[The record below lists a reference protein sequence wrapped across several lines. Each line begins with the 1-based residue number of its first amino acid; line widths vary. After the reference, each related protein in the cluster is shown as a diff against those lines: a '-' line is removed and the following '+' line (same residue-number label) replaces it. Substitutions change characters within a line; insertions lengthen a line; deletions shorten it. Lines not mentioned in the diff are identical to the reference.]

1 MELKLRKFDM
11 RMIKDDSVV
20 VMLSKRGCGKSILI
34 KDMMSYHTDIPL
46 AMVISPTEEANG
58 FFGDFVPNIF
68 LHDEYDPKRME
79 SLINRQKRV
88 IRQIK
93 REKSM
98 YGTCNIDPRAFII
111 MDDCMYN
118 AASWNRDSN
127 IRYLF
132 LNGRHVKV
140 LTVVSTQ
147 YAHSLPP
154 TLRTNIDYIFIL
166 RENVLKNRKII
177 FENFAGMF
185 QSFELFCTVLDQTT
199 ENYECLVVCNKTQ
212 SNKLEDCVFWYK
224 ANGDPAPFR
233 TCDERYW
240 ALDRQCSPGKDEGE
254 DEEEV
259 FDLDKLRKGA
269 RKMNVK
275 VVKN

>member
-1 MELKLRKFDM
+1 M

-20 VMLSKRGCGKSILI
+20 VMLAKRGSGKSLLI
-34 KDMMSYHTDIPL
+34 RDMLSYHTDIPL
-46 AMVISPTEEANG
+46 GMVISPTEEANG
-58 FFGDFVPNIF
+58 FFGDFVPKIF
-68 LHDEYDPKRME
+68 LHSDFDTKTIEN
-79 SLINRQKRV
+79 LINRQKKV

-93 REKSM
+93 RESEL
-98 YGTCNIDPRAFII
+98 YGSCNIDPRAFLI

-118 AASWNRDSN
+118 SSTWNRDTN

-140 LTVVSTQ
+140 LTCAAIQYVVG
-147 YAHSLPP
+147 LPP

-166 RENVLKNRKII
+166 RENVLKNRKVI

-199 ENYECLVVCNKTQ
+199 ENYECMVVCNRTQ

-224 ANGDPAPFR
+224 ANADIAPFK

-240 ALDRQCSPGKDEGE
+240 ALDRQCSSSKQDSDDE
-254 DEEEV
+254 DEV
-259 FDLDKLRKGA
+259 FDLDKLRKGN
-269 RKMNVK
+269 KKFNVK